1 MKKLTAD
8 DKYSVL
14 NRDNLTG
21 SIQRLLFEKQKASSR
36 FFFLLFFFFAFLKFR
51 LNCEHFPKR
60 NEPHRWC
67 ICQTTYSEKRG
78 YINNWKNPFQ
88 KTLPKATSKRVQ
100 TLLQSKQYLLYLIY
114 WSLRTQLSWKKSL
127 LHICK
132 IWKLFVKTLTVDDK
146 YSLLNRDTLP
156 EQFQILLS
164 EKQKAV
170 LHIFLH
176 FWNFD

>member
-60 NEPHRWC
+60 NEPHR
-67 ICQTTYSEKRG
+67 
-78 YINNWKNPFQ
+78 
-88 KTLPKATSKRVQ
+88 
-100 TLLQSKQYLLYLIY
+100 
-114 WSLRTQLSWKKSL
+114 
-127 LHICK
+127 
-132 IWKLFVKTLTVDDK
+132 
-146 YSLLNRDTLP
+146 
-156 EQFQILLS
+156 
-164 EKQKAV
+164 
-170 LHIFLH
+170 
-176 FWNFD
+176 